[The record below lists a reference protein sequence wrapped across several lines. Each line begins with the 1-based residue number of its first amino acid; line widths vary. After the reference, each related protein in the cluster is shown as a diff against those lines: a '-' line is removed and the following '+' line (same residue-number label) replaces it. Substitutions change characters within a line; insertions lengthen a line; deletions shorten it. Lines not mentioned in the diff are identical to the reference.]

1 MEHRGR
7 RLEPL
12 PPAWLAALLLAILGL
27 GILIAAAS
35 RPDLSG
41 LAGPAGTAATE
52 AAILRALVILV
63 AVAEVVVGGLIL
75 WALWPGEGRQRRVVK
90 RRGNL
95 AVAAASFLQTA
106 SVLVL
111 FWLYLHRRA
120 QLGGAGQGLFGLQA
134 PNSFASLPRRASA
147 VAGGQDW
154 LTVLIVLLVI
164 GLAASILLRGIGLGR
179 RGSRRAPL
187 ADRLQRAVE
196 EGLGE
201 LESERD
207 PRRAVIAAYARM
219 ERSLAAA
226 GLARSQPEAAQEY
239 LARLLGQLGVSG
251 EPARR
256 LTDLYQLAKFSQHPI
271 DEAMKSEAIAALV
284 ELRDELREQAEAEA
298 VAGRVA
304 TA

>member
-1 MEHRGR
+1 VG
-7 RLEPL
+7 
-12 PPAWLAALLLAILGL
+12 
-27 GILIAAAS
+27 
-35 RPDLSG
+35 
-41 LAGPAGTAATE
+41 
-52 AAILRALVILV
+52 
-63 AVAEVVVGGLIL
+63 EVVVVGLIL
-75 WALWPGEGRQRRVVK
+75 WALWPGERRQRRVAK

-120 QLGGAGQGLFGLQA
+120 QLGGGGQGLFGLQG
-134 PNSFASLPRRASA
+134 PNSFPSLPTRGSA

-154 LTVLIVLLVI
+154 LTALIVLVVI
-164 GLAASILLRGIGLGR
+164 GLTASILLRGIGLSR
-179 RGSRRAPL
+179 RGSSRAPL

-201 LESERD
+201 LESEPD

-219 ERSLAAA
+219 ERSLAGA
-226 GLARSQPEAAQEY
+226 GLARSGPEAAQEY
-239 LARLLGQLGVSG
+239 LARLLGELGVSA

-271 DEAMKSEAIAALV
+271 DEAMKGRAIAALV
-284 ELRDELREQAEAEA
+284 ELRNELREQAEAAA
-298 VAGRVA
+298 VAARVA